1 VGSGY
6 LWRIRVPR
14 RTDISIS
21 SGAAHETQR
30 VSMCA
35 GGGSQRA
42 FCTAFAKDSGFASLR
57 AAKGTEIDAGWLVF

>member
-1 VGSGY
+1 MGSGY
-6 LWRIRVPR
+6 LRRVRVPR

-35 GGGSQRA
+35 GGDSQRA
-42 FCTAFAKDSGFASLR
+42 LCTAFAKDGGPASLR
-57 AAKGTEIDAGWLVF
+57 TMKGTEIDAGWLVF